1 MKNILTLILL
11 FSGMFF
17 VYAQETPTKENEVDE
32 IIDNLFNEDET
43 INELIN
49 SLSNFQFL
57 HISLNYNSNTYFSGR
72 DIGINQYN
80 LRPQISYIN
89 SKGIFASISGTYYNQ
104 FYPKWDVTIATLGY
118 GKNFGKNKI
127 GKFSTSYSRYFYA
140 NSEDNIFSNVI
151 NLSLGIHNKNRNIG
165 TQISGDF
172 LFGEDQS
179 FQISS
184 RSYVKINFLKTKKV
198 ILNLRPQLN
207 IIAGKQTIELSRFV
221 TENGEQTTQNYISNT
236 FELFNTQLNI
246 PLQLNVNSF
255 DFELGYNINFPTE
268 IGDETNLKNTS
279 YVNFSVAYLIDL

>member
-17 VYAQETPTKENEVDE
+17 VYSQETPTKENEVDE
-32 IIDNLFNEDET
+32 IIDNLFKEDEV

-72 DIGINQYN
+72 DIGIDQYN

-89 SKGIFASISGTYYNQ
+89 SKGIFASISGTYYSE
-104 FYPKWDVTIATLGY
+104 FYPKWDVTMLTLGY

-127 GKFSTSYSRYFYA
+127 GRFSTSYSRYFYA

-151 NLSLGIHNKNRNIG
+151 NLTLGVHSKNRSIG
-165 TQISGDF
+165 TQVSGDF
-172 LFGEDQS
+172 LFGDDQS

-198 ILNLRPQLN
+198 TLNLRPQLN
-207 IIAGKQTIELSRFV
+207 IIAGKQTIELSRFII
-221 TENGEQTTQNYISNT
+221 ENGQQTTQNYTSNT

-279 YVNFSVAYLIDL
+279 YVNFSVAYLIGL

>member
-11 FSGMFF
+11 FLGMFF
-17 VYAQETPTKENEVDE
+17 VYSQETPKNENEVDE
-32 IIDNLFNEDET
+32 IIDNLFKEDEV

-89 SKGIFASISGTYYNQ
+89 SKGIFASISGTYYSE
-104 FYPKWDVTIATLGY
+104 FYPKWDVTMVTLGY

-127 GKFSTSYSRYFYA
+127 GRFSTSYSRYFYA
-140 NSEDNIFSNVI
+140 NSEDNIFTNVI
-151 NLSLGIHNKNRNIG
+151 NLTLGVHSKNRSIG
-165 TQISGDF
+165 TQVSGDF
-172 LFGEDQS
+172 LFGDDQS

-184 RSYVKINFLKTKKV
+184 RSYFKINFLKTKKV
-198 ILNLRPQLN
+198 TVNLRPQLN
-207 IIAGKQTIELSRFV
+207 IIAGKQTIELSRFIM
-221 TENGEQTTQNYISNT
+221 ENGQQTTQNYTSNT

-279 YVNFSVAYLIDL
+279 YVNFSVAYLIGL

>member
-1 MKNILTLILL
+1 MKNVLTLILMFL
-11 FSGMFF
+11 GMFF
-17 VYAQETPTKENEVDE
+17 VYSQETPKKENEVDE
-32 IIDNLFNEDET
+32 IIDNLFKEDEV

-57 HISLNYNSNTYFSGR
+57 HISLNYNSKTYFSGR
-72 DIGINQYN
+72 DIGIDQYN

-89 SKGIFASISGTYYNQ
+89 SKGIFASISGTYYSE
-104 FYPKWDVTIATLGY
+104 FYPKWDVTMVTLGY
-118 GKNFGKNKI
+118 SKNFGKNKI
-127 GKFSTSYSRYFYA
+127 GRFSTSYSRYFYA

-151 NLSLGIHNKNRNIG
+151 NLTLGVHSKNRSVG

-172 LFGEDQS
+172 LFGDDES

-198 ILNLRPQLN
+198 VLNLRPQLN
-207 IIAGKQTIELSRFV
+207 IIAGKQTIELSRFII
-221 TENGEQTTQNYISNT
+221 ENGQETTQNYTSNT

-279 YVNFSVAYLIDL
+279 YINFSIAYLIGL

>member
-1 MKNILTLILL
+1 MKNVLTLILMFL
-11 FSGMFF
+11 GMFF
-17 VYAQETPTKENEVDE
+17 VYSQETPKKENEVDE
-32 IIDNLFNEDET
+32 IIDNLFKEDEV

-57 HISLNYNSNTYFSGR
+57 HISLNYNSKTYFSGR
-72 DIGINQYN
+72 DIGIDQYN

-89 SKGIFASISGTYYNQ
+89 SKGIFASISGTYYSE
-104 FYPKWDVTIATLGY
+104 FYPKWDVTMVTLGY

-127 GKFSTSYSRYFYA
+127 GRFSTSYSRYFYA

-151 NLSLGIHNKNRNIG
+151 NLTLGVHSKNRSVG

-172 LFGEDQS
+172 LFGDDES

-198 ILNLRPQLN
+198 VLNLRPQLN
-207 IIAGKQTIELSRFV
+207 IIAGKQTIELSRFII
-221 TENGEQTTQNYISNT
+221 ENGQETTQNYTSNT

-279 YVNFSVAYLIDL
+279 YINFSVAYLIGL